1 MAFLK
6 TLLISL
12 FAVTAAWAIQPHHRH
27 DAAKRTDAPTTTSS
41 IDYAKISEQLH
52 SYVGQLSL
60 EPVAT
65 RPSVT
70 LGISVPETLRAEIIS
85 AVPASIIIKLVN
97 PQYRASVAADF
108 AAGNTPGWYQSL
120 PPDVKTFFEG
130 MAKDIRTGSAV
141 FTVTSTP
148 TPTATAEGGDAP
160 VITSSS
166 DMAMPTG
173 ADRGVMASV
182 VGMAG
187 VLGVVLV
194 L

>member
-6 TLLISL
+6 AFVISL
-12 FAVTAAWAIQPHHRH
+12 LAATALAVQPHHRH
-27 DAAKRTDAPTTTSS
+27 DAAKRTDAPTPTSS
-41 IDYAKISEQLH
+41 IDYAKISDQLH
-52 SYVGQLSL
+52 SYIGQMSIQ
-60 EPVAT
+60 PMAT
-65 RPSVT
+65 KPSVT

-97 PQYRASVAADF
+97 PQYRESVASDF
-108 AAGNTPGWYQSL
+108 AAGSTPGWYQSL

-160 VITSSS
+160 VPTSSS

-173 ADRGVMASV
+173 ADRGVMAGV

-187 VLGVVLV
+187 ILGIALV